1 MAKSAKAVSAADLLS
16 DWTETIQQRPLAA
29 LGVAAGAGFVM
40 GGGVGSRLGLALLAF
55 AVRTTIREATISY
68 IRSAANK

>member
-1 MAKSAKAVSAADLLS
+1 MGKSAKAESTADLIS
-16 DWTETIQQRPLAA
+16 NWTESIQQRPLMA

-40 GGGVGSRLGLALLAF
+40 GGGVASRLGLALLAF